1 MQVIFYICTL
11 ILISLSYQLKVKII
25 MKKITMYFILAS
37 VLFASACST
46 STKLVGSWQN
56 KEMINNHFKKIGVV
70 AITPNTS
77 GRYLIERAIADN
89 LKTNSIN
96 AMPTYEVFPFAGKMG
111 EVMSK
116 SENPEALKARI
127 KGKVEENK
135 FDALMI
141 ISLLDKEKEQRY
153 VQDYNSNYWM
163 GGTGY
168 YGTPMV
174 VAGAAAMPISYG
186 AYYNYYSYNL
196 GVAYESGYY
205 VEDVT
210 YFLECNLYDVAKEEL
225 LWTARTK
232 STNIKSVEE
241 EASKFADMIVK
252 DILAKKVIV
261 P

>member
-1 MQVIFYICTL
+1 MKQITVI
-11 ILISLSYQLKVKII
+11 
-25 MKKITMYFILAS
+25 FILAC
-37 VLFASACST
+37 VLIAAGCST
-46 STKLVGSWQN
+46 STKLLGSWNN
-56 KEMINNHFKKIGVV
+56 KELTNNRFQKIGVV
-70 AITPNTS
+70 AISPSES
-77 GRYLIERAIADN
+77 GRYLIERAIAAD
-89 LKTNSIN
+89 LKGKNFN

-111 EVMSK
+111 DIVSK

-127 KGKVEENK
+127 KSKVEENK
-135 FDALMI
+135 FDALI
-141 ISLLDKEKEQRY
+141 IVSLLDQQKEQRY

-174 VAGAAAMPISYG
+174 VAGAATMPISYG
-186 AYYNYYSYNL
+186 AYYNYYAYNL

-205 VEDVT
+205 VEDVS

-225 LWTARTK
+225 LWTGRTK

-241 EASKFADMIVK
+241 EAQKFAEMVVKDMI
-252 DILAKKVIV
+252 AKKVIV

>member
-1 MQVIFYICTL
+1 MKRIT
-11 ILISLSYQLKVKII
+11 KII
-25 MKKITMYFILAS
+25 LLAG
-37 VLFASACST
+37 LFFTVACST

-56 KEMINNHFKKIGVV
+56 KDMTNNHFEKVGVV

-89 LKTNSIN
+89 LKGKNVN

-127 KGKVEENK
+127 KSKVEENK

-153 VQDYNSNYWM
+153 VQDYNQNYWM

-196 GVAYESGYY
+196 GLAYESGYY

-241 EASKFADMIVK
+241 EAVKFAEMIVN
-252 DILAKKVIV
+252 DIMAKKVIV

>member
-1 MQVIFYICTL
+1 
-11 ILISLSYQLKVKII
+11 
-25 MKKITMYFILAS
+25 MKKAVSFYAVI
-37 VLFASACST
+37 VLFLAFGCSS

-56 KEMINNHFKKIGVV
+56 KELKNNHFEKIGVV
-70 AITPNTS
+70 AISPSES
-77 GRYLIERAIADN
+77 GRYLIERAIAAN
-89 LKTNSIN
+89 LKDKSFN
-96 AMPTYEVFPFAGKMG
+96 AIPTYEVFPFAGKMG
-111 EVMSK
+111 NLVST
-116 SENPEALKARI
+116 SENPEALKAKI
-127 KGKVEENK
+127 KSKVEENK
-135 FDALMI
+135 FDALI
-141 ISLLDKEKEQRY
+141 IVSLLDQQKEQRY

-174 VAGAAAMPISYG
+174 VAGAATMPISYG
-186 AYYNYYSYNL
+186 AYYNYYAYNL

-205 VEDVT
+205 VDDIT

-241 EASKFADMIVK
+241 EAQKFAEMVVK
-252 DILAKKVIV
+252 DMLTKKVIV

>member
-1 MQVIFYICTL
+1 
-11 ILISLSYQLKVKII
+11 
-25 MKKITMYFILAS
+25 MKKFTAIFILAI
-37 VLFASACST
+37 VLFTTGCST
-46 STKLVGSWQN
+46 STKLIGSWQN
-56 KEMINNHFKKIGVV
+56 KELTNNHFEKIGVV
-70 AITPNTS
+70 AISPSES

-89 LKTNSIN
+89 LKAKTIN

-111 EVMSK
+111 SLVST
-116 SENPEALKARI
+116 SENPEALKAKI
-127 KGKVEENK
+127 KAKVEENK
-135 FDALMI
+135 FDALI
-141 ISLLDKEKEQRY
+141 IVSLLDQQKEQRY

-174 VAGAAAMPISYG
+174 VAGAATMPISYG
-186 AYYNYYSYNL
+186 AYYNYYAYNI

-241 EASKFADMIVK
+241 ESQKFAEMVVNDM
-252 DILAKKVIV
+252 LAKKVIE